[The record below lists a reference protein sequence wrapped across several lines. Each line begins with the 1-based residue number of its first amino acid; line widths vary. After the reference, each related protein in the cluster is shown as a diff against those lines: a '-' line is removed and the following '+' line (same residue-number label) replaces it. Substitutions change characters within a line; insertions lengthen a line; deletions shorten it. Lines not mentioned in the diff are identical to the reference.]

1 MVQVSLP
8 SDSLPDDLL
17 SSSYP
22 QPSPYPG
29 AYVEVT
35 ADHVRMRSDNP
46 KTPGNVYNLRYSA
59 ATGRWSCSC
68 PAAKRCKHQS
78 RMEPP
83 AHVTP
88 RVPVGRPQLHGL
100 AQLTPTPTMIPTAVP
115 ASDAG
120 LPLSSL
126 PIHTA
131 HHRHVEASDHVTAG
145 AAIIC
150 RRCRGRRTAHPSGL
164 CPLCA
169 GKAAAPGAL
178 AVPVA
183 GNADTQPTA
192 TATIVAAPS
201 KRGSHGV
208 CAACGETG
216 ILYADGRCVLG
227 CHGATVIYDSRDSR
241 RRQRGAA

>member
-29 AYVEVT
+29 ASVEVT
-35 ADHVRMRSDNP
+35 TDHVRVRSDNP
-46 KTPGNVYNLRYSA
+46 RTPGNVYDLRYNP

-68 PAAKRCKHQS
+68 PATKPCKHQS
-78 RMEPP
+78 RMAPP

-88 RVPVGRPQLHGL
+88 RMPVRWPQLHG
-100 AQLTPTPTMIPTAVP
+100 QLQDTTQPTPVAASP
-115 ASDAG
+115 AADAG
-120 LPLSSL
+120 LSLSSL
-126 PIHTA
+126 PLHTA
-131 HHRHVEASDHVTAG
+131 RHARAGASDHVTAG
-145 AAIIC
+145 AAIVC

-169 GKAAAPGAL
+169 GKAGAL